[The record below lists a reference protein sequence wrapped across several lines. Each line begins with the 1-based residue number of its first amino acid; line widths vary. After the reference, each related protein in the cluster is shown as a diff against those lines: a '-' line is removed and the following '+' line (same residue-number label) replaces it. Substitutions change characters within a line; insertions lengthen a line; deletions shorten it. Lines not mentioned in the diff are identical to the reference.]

1 MPKNTY
7 FIKEN
12 YKKVEE
18 VREIENQVP
27 SLEGFLENNN
37 QEQLD
42 YDDLTYN
49 DISSSKVYGPM
60 WGNSQYGE
68 RWISLRIPCPV
79 SGCNNT
85 TITNQTHTCGGQ
97 VEISNRVRVRCR
109 SCGVSSHARYFSFHC
124 SNHSGG
130 SGQASSMS
138 LTNAL
143 STAYGN
149 GEISSDMLMEI
160 LQELRANPWY

>member
-60 WGNSQYGE
+60 
-68 RWISLRIPCPV
+68 
-79 SGCNNT
+79 
-85 TITNQTHTCGGQ
+85 
-97 VEISNRVRVRCR
+97 
-109 SCGVSSHARYFSFHC
+109 
-124 SNHSGG
+124 
-130 SGQASSMS
+130 
-138 LTNAL
+138 
-143 STAYGN
+143 
-149 GEISSDMLMEI
+149 
-160 LQELRANPWY
+160 